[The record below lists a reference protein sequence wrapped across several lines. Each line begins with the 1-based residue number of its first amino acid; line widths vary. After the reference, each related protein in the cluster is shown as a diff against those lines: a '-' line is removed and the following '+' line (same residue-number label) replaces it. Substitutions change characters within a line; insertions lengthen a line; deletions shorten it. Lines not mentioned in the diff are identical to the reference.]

1 MNKQH
6 IITISLLAMATTAM
20 AQETYESAQIATEDL
35 SGTARYQAMGGA
47 MEALGADISTIGT
60 NPAGIGFF
68 RRSWAGMSASV
79 SILPK
84 QDNLDNT
91 GKTVVGFDQAGFVYS
106 TRMNENSF
114 INFAV
119 NYQKSRD
126 FNQIL
131 PAISALN
138 NSSLN
143 LHSYIAAA
151 SDWQITQTDYLLD
164 NTFLLES
171 PKGDRSFSDATDY
184 QFRKETNG
192 YINRFDINLSYNQ
205 ENRIYWGITFGIHD
219 VHYKGNTE
227 YIEYL
232 IDKNREDIGNLYLND
247 SKSITGTGFDIKAGV
262 IIRPIEYSPFRIGF
276 SIATPTWYTLDT
288 NNFTYLYNNT
298 DSGERDQH
306 GNKLCFGMSN
316 YAENGETNK
325 YKMHTPW
332 KFGVSMGHTINNEL
346 ALGLSYEYADYSSID
361 NRIITD
367 EYDYGSYTD
376 YSARSDDAMN
386 KHTDRTLKGVH
397 TLKAGAE
404 YKISPEFAV
413 RLGYNY
419 VSPMYKTNGAKDFS
433 LNSGF
438 EYDGLY
444 YSSTTDYV
452 NWGETHRATAGFGY
466 SHKNFSID
474 LAYVYNTQ
482 KGEFHPFPNTS
493 FPYLDENNNPQ
504 VLTNSASPV
513 KIKNDRHKV
522 LMTLGYKF

>member
-91 GKTVVGFDQAGFVYS
+91 SKTVVGFDQAGFVYS
-106 TRMNENSF
+106 TRMKENSF
-114 INFAV
+114 LNFAV

-126 FNQIL
+126 FNQIM

-138 NSSLN
+138 NSSLT
-143 LHSYIAAA
+143 LHSYIGAL
-151 SDWQITQTDYLLD
+151 SDWQVTQTDYLLD
-164 NTFLLES
+164 NTILKDAPDGKLF
-171 PKGDRSFSDATDY
+171 FCTATDY
-184 QFRKETNG
+184 QFRKEDKG
-192 YINRFDINLSYNQ
+192 YINRFDINLSGNQ
-205 ENRIYWGITFGIHD
+205 DNRIYWGITFGIHD
-219 VHYKGNTE
+219 VHYKSNTE
-227 YIEYL
+227 YVEFIVNNS
-232 IDKNREDIGNLYLND
+232 DKAAGDLYLND
-247 SKSITGTGFDIKAGV
+247 SRNITGSGFDIKAGV
-262 IIRPIEYSPFRIGF
+262 ILRPIEYSPFRIGL

-298 DSGERDQH
+298 VSGNVDHH
-306 GNKLCFGMSN
+306 GNSLCIGMSS

-325 YKMHTPW
+325 YKIHTPW

-361 NRIITD
+361 NRIITE
-367 EYDYGSYTD
+367 EYGYTD

-397 TLKAGAE
+397 TLKVGAE
-404 YKISPEFAV
+404 YMITPEFAV

-433 LNSGF
+433 LHSGF
-438 EYDGLY
+438 KYDGLY
-444 YSSTTDYV
+444 YSSTTDYT

-466 SHKNFSID
+466 SHKKFSID

-493 FPYLDENNNPQ
+493 YSEPGKGS
-504 VLTNSASPV
+504 VSNSASPV
-513 KIKNDRHKV
+513 TIKNDRHKL
-522 LMTLGYKF
+522 LMSIGYKF